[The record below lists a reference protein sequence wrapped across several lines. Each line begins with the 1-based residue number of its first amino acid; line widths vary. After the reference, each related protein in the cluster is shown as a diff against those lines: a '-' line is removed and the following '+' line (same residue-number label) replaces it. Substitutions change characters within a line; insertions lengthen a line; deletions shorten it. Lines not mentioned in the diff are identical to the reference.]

1 MPRLRSAST
10 SRMPGKT
17 EVSLSFSTMVFK
29 DEKTLKI
36 TGELHRDLKNLK
48 WEFREETFDG
58 VIKQLIQFYEKNKS
72 KKGNSNY

>member
-1 MPRLRSAST
+1 
-10 SRMPGKT
+10 
-17 EVSLSFSTMVFK
+17 MVFK